1 MKTLSAALALVSL
14 LAIPAIASA
23 EKPREDVAI
32 SVSAAD
38 LDLNNANDLE
48 RLRNRMQRAVGA
60 ACNPSDRVNP
70 KNDTDWQCRREL
82 STNINNTVMK
92 IARQSNGPTA
102 TVASN

>member
-1 MKTLSAALALVSL
+1 MKTLSAALALMGLMAV
-14 LAIPAIASA
+14 PAMASVDR
-23 EKPREDVAI
+23 PRENVSI

-48 RLRNRMQRAVGA
+48 RLRSRMQRTVSE

-70 KNDTDWQCRREL
+70 YNNTDWQCRREL
-82 STNINNTVMK
+82 KSNINSTVLK
-92 IARQSNGPTA
+92 IARQNNGPTA